1 MRKEAEFC
9 SVAAGGAVSGCAS
22 KQCHCSDEAQ
32 GCCSCAECLLVLPS
46 CLVLTGSFQLPEI
59 YYFGV
64 RFSVMLLP
72 VLSVASPAVRFVPLK

>member
-1 MRKEAEFC
+1 
-9 SVAAGGAVSGCAS
+9 
-22 KQCHCSDEAQ
+22 
-32 GCCSCAECLLVLPS
+32 VLPS